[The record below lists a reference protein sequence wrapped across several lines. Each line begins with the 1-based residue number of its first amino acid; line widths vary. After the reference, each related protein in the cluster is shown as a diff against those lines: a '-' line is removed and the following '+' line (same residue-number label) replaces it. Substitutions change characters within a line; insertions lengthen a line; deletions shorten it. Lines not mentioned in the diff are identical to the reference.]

1 MYGTRVPYR
10 RCGILNACP
19 REALLQ
25 KKTQPDHMPGGAG
38 VQPQRSAP
46 MHIIVCVGM
55 IMEQALVPV
64 VFLVAAIQLRCTSGV
79 AARRPSGAEHV
90 NKIIIESM

>member
-1 MYGTRVPYR
+1 MHAHERPSY
-10 RCGILNACP
+10 
-19 REALLQ
+19 
-25 KKTQPDHMPGGAG
+25 KKKRNQIICRGGAG